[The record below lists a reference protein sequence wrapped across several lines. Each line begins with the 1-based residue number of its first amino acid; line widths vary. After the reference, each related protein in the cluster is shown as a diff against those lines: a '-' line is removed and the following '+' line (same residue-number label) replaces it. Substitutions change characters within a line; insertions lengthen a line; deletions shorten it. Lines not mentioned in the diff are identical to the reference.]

1 MNTQVNRDQ
10 FLAGRKKGIGG
21 SDVAAILGFSPYK
34 SPYQLW
40 LDKTGRSER
49 KESQN
54 ESAHFGNLLEDVVA
68 KEFSRRS
75 GMKVQRITQQLS
87 LADQGEPWAIGNI
100 DRAVINPE
108 IAGNV
113 RYKKNDEGIYRLT
126 TDMILECKTASEYLS
141 KLFGEEGTDQ
151 IPDYYLTQCL
161 WYLKITGT
169 KVCYL
174 AVLIGG
180 NKFRMY
186 RIERDDDLIESI
198 FKQVKAFW
206 FNHVIA
212 DVPPDPTCFDDVLH
226 RWSKHVVG
234 KQVEATFEQI
244 KLNEEL
250 IAVQGRQKADKA
262 REDEIKLTL
271 VSSMQDAEM
280 MISQGMTI
288 CTYKEQSSTRIDS
301 TLLKKE
307 EPDLFAK
314 YSKTSST
321 RVFRISTKFKESV
334 I

>member
-1 MNTQVNRDQ
+1 MNTQVDRDQ

-34 SPYQLW
+34 SPYALW
-40 LDKTGRSER
+40 LDKTGRSEK
-49 KESQN
+49 KESQS

-68 KEFSRRS
+68 KEFSRRT
-75 GMKVQRITQQLS
+75 GMKVQRVTQQLS
-87 LADQGEPWAIGNI
+87 LDEHPWALGNI
-100 DRAVINPE
+100 DRAIINPE

-113 RYKKNDEGIYRLT
+113 RFKNGELT
-126 TDMILECKTASEYLS
+126 TDKLLECKTASEYMS

-151 IPDYYLTQCL
+151 VPDYYLTQCL
-161 WYLKITGT
+161 WYLLITGC
-169 KVCYL
+169 KEIHL
-174 AVLIGG
+174 ATLIGG

-186 RIERDDDLIESI
+186 RIERDEDLIQSI
-198 FKQVKAFW
+198 FSQVKAFW

-226 RWSKHVVG
+226 RWSKHITG
-234 KQVEATFEQI
+234 KQVEADFEHI
-244 KLNEEL
+244 KLGEEFV
-250 IAVQGRQKADKA
+250 AVQSRQKADKA
-262 REDEIKLTL
+262 REDEIKLKI
-271 VSSMQDAEM
+271 VSTMQDAEM
-280 MISQGMTI
+280 MISQGKTLF
-288 CTYKEQSSTRIDS
+288 TYKEQSSTRIDS

-321 RVFRISTKFKESV
+321 RVFRISNKFKET

>member
-1 MNTQVNRDQ
+1 MNTQVNHEK

-49 KESQN
+49 SESQS
-54 ESAHFGNLLEDVVA
+54 ESAHFGHLLEDVVA
-68 KEFSRRS
+68 KEYSRRA
-75 GMKVQRITQQLS
+75 GVKVQRVTQQLS
-87 LADQGEPWAIGNI
+87 LPDHPWAIGNI
-100 DRAVINPE
+100 DRAIINPE
-108 IAGNV
+108 ISGNV
-113 RYKKNDEGIYRLT
+113 RFKDGKLT
-126 TDMILECKTASEYLS
+126 TDQLLECKTASEYLA
-141 KLFGEEGTDQ
+141 KLFGEEGSDQ
-151 IPDYYLTQCL
+151 VPDYYLTQCL
-161 WYLKITGT
+161 WYLLLSGCQFID
-169 KVCYL
+169 L

-186 RIERDDDLIESI
+186 RIERDEDLIDSI
-198 FKQVKAFW
+198 FRQVKAFW
-206 FNHVIA
+206 FNHVVA

-234 KQVEATFEQI
+234 KQVEADLKHI
-244 KLNEEL
+244 KLAEEL
-250 IAVQGRQKADKA
+250 ITVQNRQKADKA
-262 REDEIKLTL
+262 REDEIKLQIVTT
-271 VSSMQDAEM
+271 MQDAEM
-280 MISQGMTI
+280 LISQGMAI

-321 RVFRISTKFKESV
+321 RVFRTSNKFKEA

>member
-68 KEFSRRS
+68 KEFSRRA
-75 GMKVQRITQQLS
+75 GVKVQRVTQQLS
-87 LADQGEPWAIGNI
+87 LPDHPWALGNI

-113 RYKKNDEGIYRLT
+113 RFKEGALT
-126 TDMILECKTASEYLS
+126 TDQLLECKTASEYMS
-141 KLFGEEGTDQ
+141 KLFGEEGSDQ

-161 WYLKITGT
+161 WYLMITGCQ
-169 KVCYL
+169 VIHL

-186 RIERDDDLIESI
+186 RIERDEELIQSI
-198 FKQVKAFW
+198 FNQVKAFW

-226 RWSKHVVG
+226 RWSNHVVG
-234 KQVEATFEQI
+234 KQVEADFEHI
-244 KLNEEL
+244 KLAEEL
-250 IAVQGRQKADKA
+250 ITVQGRQKADKA
-262 REDEIKLTL
+262 REDEIKLKI
-271 VSSMQDAEM
+271 VSTMQDAEM
-280 MISQGMTI
+280 MISQGKSI

-307 EPDLFAK
+307 EPDLFEK

-321 RVFRISTKFKESV
+321 RVFRISTKFKESL

>member
-1 MNTQVNRDQ
+1 MNTQVNHEK

-75 GMKVQRITQQLS
+75 GMKVQRVTQQLF
-87 LADQGEPWAIGNI
+87 LEEHPWALGNI

-108 IAGNV
+108 ISGNV
-113 RYKKNDEGIYRLT
+113 RFKDGALT
-126 TDMILECKTASEYLS
+126 TDQLLECKTASEYMS
-141 KLFGEEGTDQ
+141 KLFGEEGSDQ
-151 IPDYYLTQCL
+151 VPDYYLTQCL
-161 WYLKITGT
+161 WYLMITGCQ
-169 KVCYL
+169 VIHL

-226 RWSKHVVG
+226 RWSNHVVG
-234 KQVEATFEQI
+234 KQVEADFEHI
-244 KLNEEL
+244 KLTEEL
-250 IAVQGRQKADKA
+250 IAVQSRQKADKA
-262 REDEIKLTL
+262 REDEIKLKI
-271 VSSMQDAEM
+271 VSTMQDAEM
-280 MISQGMTI
+280 MISQGKSI

-321 RVFRISTKFKESV
+321 RVFRISNKFKET

>member
-75 GMKVQRITQQLS
+75 GVKVQRVTQQLS
-87 LADQGEPWAIGNI
+87 LENIGEPWAIGNI
-100 DRAVINPE
+100 DRAVVNPE
-108 IAGNV
+108 IAGRV
-113 RYKKNDEGIYRLT
+113 FFKDGKLT
-126 TDMILECKTASEYLS
+126 TDQGLECKTASEYLS

-161 WYLKITGT
+161 WYMKLTGFQ
-169 KVCYL
+169 VWHL

-198 FKQVKAFW
+198 FKHF
-206 FNHVIA
+206 
-212 DVPPDPTCFDDVLH
+212 
-226 RWSKHVVG
+226 
-234 KQVEATFEQI
+234 
-244 KLNEEL
+244 
-250 IAVQGRQKADKA
+250 
-262 REDEIKLTL
+262 
-271 VSSMQDAEM
+271 
-280 MISQGMTI
+280 
-288 CTYKEQSSTRIDS
+288 
-301 TLLKKE
+301 
-307 EPDLFAK
+307 
-314 YSKTSST
+314 
-321 RVFRISTKFKESV
+321 
-334 I
+334 

>member
-1 MNTQVNRDQ
+1 MNTQVNHEK

-49 KESQN
+49 SESQS
-54 ESAHFGNLLEDVVA
+54 ESAHFGHLLEDVVA
-68 KEFSRRS
+68 KEYSRRA
-75 GMKVQRITQQLS
+75 GVKVQRVTQQLS
-87 LADQGEPWAIGNI
+87 LPDHPWAIGNI
-100 DRAVINPE
+100 DRAIINPE
-108 IAGNV
+108 ISGNV
-113 RYKKNDEGIYRLT
+113 RFKDGKLT
-126 TDMILECKTASEYLS
+126 TDQLLECKTASEYLA
-141 KLFGEEGTDQ
+141 KLFGEEGSDQ
-151 IPDYYLTQCL
+151 VPDYYLTQCL
-161 WYLKITGT
+161 WYLLLSGCQFID
-169 KVCYL
+169 L

-186 RIERDDDLIESI
+186 RIERDEDLIDSI
-198 FKQVKAFW
+198 FRQVKAFW
-206 FNHVIA
+206 FNHVVA

-226 RWSKHVVG
+226 RWSNHVVG
-234 KQVEATFEQI
+234 KQVEADFEHI
-244 KLNEEL
+244 KLAEEL
-250 IAVQGRQKADKA
+250 ITVQGRQKADKA
-262 REDEIKLTL
+262 REDEIKLKI
-271 VSSMQDAEM
+271 VSTMQDAEM
-280 MISQGMTI
+280 MISQGKSI

-321 RVFRISTKFKESV
+321 RVFRISSKFKET

>member
-1 MNTQVNRDQ
+1 MNTQANRDQ

-68 KEFSRRS
+68 KEFSRRA
-75 GMKVQRITQQLS
+75 GVKVQRVTQQLF
-87 LADQGEPWAIGNI
+87 LEEHPWALGNI
-100 DRAVINPE
+100 DRAVINPD

-113 RYKKNDEGIYRLT
+113 RFKDGALT
-126 TDMILECKTASEYLS
+126 TDRLLECKTASEYMS
-141 KLFGEEGTDQ
+141 KLFGEDGSDQ
-151 IPDYYLTQCL
+151 VPDYYLTQCL
-161 WYLKITGT
+161 WYLLITGC
-169 KVCYL
+169 KVIDL

-186 RIERDDDLIESI
+186 RIERDEDLIQSI
-198 FKQVKAFW
+198 FNQVKAFW

-226 RWSKHVVG
+226 RWSNHVVG
-234 KQVEATFEQI
+234 KQVEADFEHI
-244 KLNEEL
+244 KLAEEL
-250 IAVQGRQKADKA
+250 ITVQGRLKADKA
-262 REDEIKLTL
+262 REDEIKLKI
-271 VSSMQDAEM
+271 VSTMQDAEM
-280 MISQGMTI
+280 MISQGKSI

-321 RVFRISTKFKESV
+321 RVFRISNKFKET

>member
-75 GMKVQRITQQLS
+75 GMKVQRVTQQLF
-87 LADQGEPWAIGNI
+87 LEEHPWALGNI

-108 IAGNV
+108 ISGNV
-113 RYKKNDEGIYRLT
+113 RFKDGALT
-126 TDMILECKTASEYLS
+126 TDQLLECKTASEYMS
-141 KLFGEEGTDQ
+141 KLFGEEGSDQ
-151 IPDYYLTQCL
+151 VPDYYLTQCL
-161 WYLKITGT
+161 WYLMITGCQ
-169 KVCYL
+169 VIHL

-226 RWSKHVVG
+226 RWSNHVVG
-234 KQVEATFEQI
+234 KQVEADFNHI
-244 KLNEEL
+244 KLAEEL
-250 IAVQGRQKADKA
+250 ITVQGRQKADKA
-262 REDEIKLTL
+262 REDEIKLKI
-271 VSSMQDAEM
+271 VSTMQDAEM
-280 MISQGMTI
+280 MISQGKSI

-321 RVFRISTKFKESV
+321 RVFRISNKFKET

>member
-68 KEFSRRS
+68 KEYSRRA
-75 GMKVQRITQQLS
+75 GVKVQRVTQQLS
-87 LADQGEPWAIGNI
+87 LPDHPWAIGNI
-100 DRAVINPE
+100 DRAIINPK

-113 RYKKNDEGIYRLT
+113 RFKDGKLT
-126 TDMILECKTASEYLS
+126 TDQLLECKTASEYLA
-141 KLFGEEGTDQ
+141 KLFGEEGSDQ
-151 IPDYYLTQCL
+151 VPDYYLTQCL
-161 WYLKITGT
+161 WYLLLSGCQFID
-169 KVCYL
+169 L

-226 RWSKHVVG
+226 RWSNHVVG
-234 KQVEATFEQI
+234 KQVEADFEHI
-244 KLNEEL
+244 KLAEEL
-250 IAVQGRQKADKA
+250 ITVQGRQKADKA
-262 REDEIKLTL
+262 REDEIKLKI
-271 VSSMQDAEM
+271 VSTMQDAEM
-280 MISQGMTI
+280 MISQGKSI

-321 RVFRISTKFKESV
+321 RVFRISNKFKETV
-334 I
+334 

>member
-1 MNTQVNRDQ
+1 MNTQVNHEK

-49 KESQN
+49 SESQS
-54 ESAHFGNLLEDVVA
+54 ESAHFGHLLEDVVA
-68 KEFSRRS
+68 KEYSRRA
-75 GMKVQRITQQLS
+75 GVKVQRVTQQLS
-87 LADQGEPWAIGNI
+87 LPDHPWAIGNI
-100 DRAVINPE
+100 DRAIINPE
-108 IAGNV
+108 ISGNV
-113 RYKKNDEGIYRLT
+113 RFKDGKLT
-126 TDMILECKTASEYLS
+126 TDQLLECKTASEYLA
-141 KLFGEEGTDQ
+141 KLFGEEGSDQ
-151 IPDYYLTQCL
+151 VPDYYLTQCL
-161 WYLKITGT
+161 WYLLLSGCQFID
-169 KVCYL
+169 L

-186 RIERDDDLIESI
+186 RIERDEDLIDSI
-198 FKQVKAFW
+198 FRQVKAFW
-206 FNHVIA
+206 FNHVVA

-234 KQVEATFEQI
+234 KQVEADLKHI
-244 KLNEEL
+244 KLAEEL
-250 IAVQGRQKADKA
+250 ITVQNRQKADKV
-262 REDEIKLTL
+262 REDEIKLQIVTT
-271 VSSMQDAEM
+271 MQDAEM
-280 MISQGMTI
+280 MISQGKSI

-321 RVFRISTKFKESV
+321 RVFRISNKFKET

>member
-1 MNTQVNRDQ
+1 MNTQANRDQ

-68 KEFSRRS
+68 KEFSRRA
-75 GMKVQRITQQLS
+75 GVKVQRVTQQLF
-87 LADQGEPWAIGNI
+87 LEEHPWALGNI
-100 DRAVINPE
+100 DRAVINPD

-113 RYKKNDEGIYRLT
+113 RFKDGALT
-126 TDMILECKTASEYLS
+126 TDRLLECKTASEYMS
-141 KLFGEEGTDQ
+141 KLFGEEGSDQ
-151 IPDYYLTQCL
+151 VPDYYLTQCL
-161 WYLKITGT
+161 WYLLITGC
-169 KVCYL
+169 KVIDL

-186 RIERDDDLIESI
+186 RIERDEDLIQSI
-198 FKQVKAFW
+198 FNQVKAFW

-226 RWSKHVVG
+226 RWSNHVVG
-234 KQVEATFEQI
+234 KQVEADFNHI
-244 KLNEEL
+244 KLVEEL
-250 IAVQGRQKADKA
+250 VTVQGRQKADKV
-262 REDEIKLTL
+262 REDEIKLQIVTT
-271 VSSMQDAEM
+271 MQDAEM
-280 MISQGMTI
+280 MISQGKSI

-307 EPDLFAK
+307 EPDLFVK

-321 RVFRISTKFKESV
+321 RVFRISNKFKET

>member
-1 MNTQVNRDQ
+1 MNTQANRDQ

-68 KEFSRRS
+68 KEFSRRA
-75 GMKVQRITQQLS
+75 GVKVQRVTQQLF
-87 LADQGEPWAIGNI
+87 LEEHPWALGNI
-100 DRAVINPE
+100 DRAVINPD

-113 RYKKNDEGIYRLT
+113 RFKDGALT
-126 TDMILECKTASEYLS
+126 TDRLLECKTASEYMS
-141 KLFGEEGTDQ
+141 KLFGEEGSDQ
-151 IPDYYLTQCL
+151 VPDYYLTQCL
-161 WYLKITGT
+161 WYLLITGC
-169 KVCYL
+169 KVIDL

-186 RIERDDDLIESI
+186 RIERDEDLIQSI
-198 FKQVKAFW
+198 FNQVKAFW

-226 RWSKHVVG
+226 RWSNHVVG
-234 KQVEATFEQI
+234 KQVEADFEHI
-244 KLNEEL
+244 KLAEEL
-250 IAVQGRQKADKA
+250 ITVQGRLKADKA
-262 REDEIKLTL
+262 REDEIKLKI
-271 VSSMQDAEM
+271 VSTMQDAEM
-280 MISQGMTI
+280 MISQGKSI

-307 EPDLFAK
+307 EPDLFVK

-321 RVFRISTKFKESV
+321 RVFRISNKFKET

>member
-1 MNTQVNRDQ
+1 MNTQVNHEK

-49 KESQN
+49 SESQS
-54 ESAHFGNLLEDVVA
+54 ESAHFGHLLEDVVA
-68 KEFSRRS
+68 KEYSRRA
-75 GMKVQRITQQLS
+75 GVKVQRVTQQLS
-87 LADQGEPWAIGNI
+87 LPDHPWAIGNI
-100 DRAVINPE
+100 DRAIINPE
-108 IAGNV
+108 ISGNV
-113 RYKKNDEGIYRLT
+113 RFKDGKLT
-126 TDMILECKTASEYLS
+126 TDQLLECKTASEYLA
-141 KLFGEEGTDQ
+141 KLFGEEGSDQ
-151 IPDYYLTQCL
+151 VPDYYLTQCL
-161 WYLKITGT
+161 WYLLLSGCQFID
-169 KVCYL
+169 L

-186 RIERDDDLIESI
+186 RIERDEDLIDSI
-198 FKQVKAFW
+198 FRQVKAFW
-206 FNHVIA
+206 FNHVVA

-226 RWSKHVVG
+226 RWSKQVVG
-234 KQVEATFEQI
+234 KQVEADLKHI
-244 KLNEEL
+244 KLAEEL
-250 IAVQGRQKADKA
+250 ITVQNRQKADKA
-262 REDEIKLTL
+262 REDEIKLQIVTT
-271 VSSMQDAEM
+271 MQDAEM
-280 MISQGMTI
+280 LISQGMTI

-321 RVFRISTKFKESV
+321 RVFRTSNKFKEA

>member
-68 KEFSRRS
+68 KEFSRRA
-75 GMKVQRITQQLS
+75 GVKVQRVTQQLF
-87 LADQGEPWAIGNI
+87 LEEHPWALGNI
-100 DRAVINPE
+100 DRAVINPD

-113 RYKKNDEGIYRLT
+113 RFKDGALT
-126 TDMILECKTASEYLS
+126 TDRLLECKTASEYMS
-141 KLFGEEGTDQ
+141 KLFGEEGSDQ
-151 IPDYYLTQCL
+151 VPDYYLTQCL
-161 WYLKITGT
+161 WYLLITGC
-169 KVCYL
+169 KVIDL

-226 RWSKHVVG
+226 RWSNHVVG
-234 KQVEATFEQI
+234 KQVEADFEHI
-244 KLNEEL
+244 KLAEEL
-250 IAVQGRQKADKA
+250 ITVQGRQKADKA
-262 REDEIKLTL
+262 REDEIKLKI
-271 VSSMQDAEM
+271 VSTMQDAEM
-280 MISQGMTI
+280 MISQGKSI

-321 RVFRISTKFKESV
+321 RVFRISNKFKETV
-334 I
+334 

>member
-68 KEFSRRS
+68 KEFSRRA
-75 GMKVQRITQQLS
+75 GVKVQRVTQQLF
-87 LADQGEPWAIGNI
+87 LEEHPWALGNI
-100 DRAVINPE
+100 DRAVINPD

-113 RYKKNDEGIYRLT
+113 RFKDGALT
-126 TDMILECKTASEYLS
+126 TDRLLECKTASEYMS
-141 KLFGEEGTDQ
+141 KLFGEEGSDQ
-151 IPDYYLTQCL
+151 VPDYYLTQCL
-161 WYLKITGT
+161 WYLLITGC
-169 KVCYL
+169 KVIDL

-186 RIERDDDLIESI
+186 RIERDEDLIQSI
-198 FKQVKAFW
+198 FNQVKAFW

-226 RWSKHVVG
+226 RWSNHVVG
-234 KQVEATFEQI
+234 KQVEADFEHI
-244 KLNEEL
+244 KLAEEL
-250 IAVQGRQKADKA
+250 ITVQGRLKADKA
-262 REDEIKLTL
+262 REDEIKLKI
-271 VSSMQDAEM
+271 VSTMQDAEM
-280 MISQGMTI
+280 MISQGKSI

-321 RVFRISTKFKESV
+321 RVFRISNKFKET

>member
-1 MNTQVNRDQ
+1 
-10 FLAGRKKGIGG
+10 
-21 SDVAAILGFSPYK
+21 
-34 SPYQLW
+34 LW

-75 GMKVQRITQQLS
+75 GMKVQRVTQQLS
-87 LADQGEPWAIGNI
+87 LENVGEPWAIGNI
-100 DRAVINPE
+100 DRAVVNPE
-108 IAGNV
+108 IAGRV
-113 RYKKNDEGIYRLT
+113 FFKDGKLT
-126 TDMILECKTASEYLS
+126 TDQGLNVKQLLNICPSYLV
-141 KLFGEEGTDQ
+141 KKVQ
-151 IPDYYLTQCL
+151 INSRLLPYQCL
-161 WYLKITGT
+161 WYMKLTGFQ
-169 KVCYL
+169 VWHL

-226 RWSKHVVG
+226 RWSNHVVG
-234 KQVEATFEQI
+234 KQVEADFEHI
-244 KLNEEL
+244 KLAEEL
-250 IAVQGRQKADKA
+250 ITVQGRLKADKA
-262 REDEIKLTL
+262 REDEIKLKI
-271 VSSMQDAEM
+271 VSTMQDAEM
-280 MISQGMTI
+280 MISQGKSI

-321 RVFRISTKFKESV
+321 RVFRISNKFKETV
-334 I
+334 

>member
-10 FLAGRKKGIGG
+10 FLANRKKGIGG

-40 LDKTGRSER
+40 LDKTGRSE
-49 KESQN
+49 KSAQN

-75 GMKVQRITQQLS
+75 GMKVQRVTQQLF
-87 LADQGEPWAIGNI
+87 LEEHPWALGNI

-108 IAGNV
+108 ISGNV
-113 RYKKNDEGIYRLT
+113 RFKDGALT
-126 TDMILECKTASEYLS
+126 TDQLLECKTASEYMS
-141 KLFGEEGTDQ
+141 KLFGEEGSDQ
-151 IPDYYLTQCL
+151 VPDYYLTQCL
-161 WYLKITGT
+161 WYLMITGCQ
-169 KVCYL
+169 VIHL

-186 RIERDDDLIESI
+186 RIERDEELIQSI
-198 FKQVKAFW
+198 FNQVKAFW

-244 KLNEEL
+244 KLGEEL
-250 IAVQGRQKADKA
+250 VSVQNRQKADKA
-262 REDEIKLTL
+262 REDEIKLSL
-271 VSSMQDAEM
+271 ASSMQDAEM
-280 MISQGMTI
+280 MVNQGKTLF
-288 CTYKEQSSTRIDS
+288 TYKEQSSTRIDS

-307 EPDLFAK
+307 EPDLFEK

-321 RVFRISTKFKESV
+321 RVFRISTKFKET

>member
-1 MNTQVNRDQ
+1 MNTQVDRDK

-68 KEFSRRS
+68 KEFSRRA
-75 GMKVQRITQQLS
+75 GVKVQRVTQQLF
-87 LADQGEPWAIGNI
+87 LEEHPWALGNI
-100 DRAVINPE
+100 DRAVINPD

-113 RYKKNDEGIYRLT
+113 RFKDGALT
-126 TDMILECKTASEYLS
+126 TDRLLECKTASEYMS
-141 KLFGEEGTDQ
+141 KLFGEEGSDQ
-151 IPDYYLTQCL
+151 VPDYYLTQCL
-161 WYLKITGT
+161 WYLLITGC
-169 KVCYL
+169 KVIDL

-186 RIERDDDLIESI
+186 RIERDEDLIQSI
-198 FKQVKAFW
+198 FNQVKAFW

-226 RWSKHVVG
+226 RWSNHVVG
-234 KQVEATFEQI
+234 KQVEADFEHI
-244 KLNEEL
+244 KLAEEL
-250 IAVQGRQKADKA
+250 ITVQGRLKADKA
-262 REDEIKLTL
+262 REDEIKLKI
-271 VSSMQDAEM
+271 VSTMQDAEM
-280 MISQGMTI
+280 MISQGKSI

-307 EPDLFAK
+307 EPDLFVK

-321 RVFRISTKFKESV
+321 RVFRISNKFKET

>member
-1 MNTQVNRDQ
+1 MNTQANRDQ

-68 KEFSRRS
+68 KEFSRRA
-75 GMKVQRITQQLS
+75 GVKVQRVTQQLF
-87 LADQGEPWAIGNI
+87 LEEHPWALGNI
-100 DRAVINPE
+100 DRAVINPD

-113 RYKKNDEGIYRLT
+113 RFKDGALT
-126 TDMILECKTASEYLS
+126 TDRLLECKTASEYMS
-141 KLFGEEGTDQ
+141 KLFGEEGSDQ
-151 IPDYYLTQCL
+151 VPDYYLTQCL
-161 WYLKITGT
+161 WYLLITGC
-169 KVCYL
+169 KVIDL

-186 RIERDDDLIESI
+186 RIERDEDLIQSI
-198 FKQVKAFW
+198 FNQVKAFW

-226 RWSKHVVG
+226 RWSNHVVG
-234 KQVEATFEQI
+234 KQVEADFEHI
-244 KLNEEL
+244 KLVEEL
-250 IAVQGRQKADKA
+250 ITVQGRQKADKA
-262 REDEIKLTL
+262 REDEIKLKI
-271 VSSMQDAEM
+271 VSTMQDAEM
-280 MISQGMTI
+280 MISQGKSI

-307 EPDLFAK
+307 EPDLFTK

-321 RVFRISTKFKESV
+321 RVFRISNKFKET

>member
-49 KESQN
+49 SESQS
-54 ESAHFGNLLEDVVA
+54 ESAHFGHLLEDVVA
-68 KEFSRRS
+68 KEYSRRA
-75 GMKVQRITQQLS
+75 GVKVQRVTQQLS
-87 LADQGEPWAIGNI
+87 LPDHPWAIGNI
-100 DRAVINPE
+100 DRAIINPE
-108 IAGNV
+108 ISGNV
-113 RYKKNDEGIYRLT
+113 RFKDGKLT
-126 TDMILECKTASEYLS
+126 TDQLLECKTASEYLA
-141 KLFGEEGTDQ
+141 KLFGEEGSDQ
-151 IPDYYLTQCL
+151 VPDYYLTQCL
-161 WYLKITGT
+161 WYLLLSGCQFID
-169 KVCYL
+169 L

-186 RIERDDDLIESI
+186 RIERDEDLIDSI
-198 FKQVKAFW
+198 FRQVKAFW
-206 FNHVIA
+206 FNHVVA

-321 RVFRISTKFKESV
+321 RVFRISNKFKET

>member
-68 KEFSRRS
+68 KEFSRRA
-75 GMKVQRITQQLS
+75 GVKVQRVTQQLF
-87 LADQGEPWAIGNI
+87 LEEHPWALGNI
-100 DRAVINPE
+100 DRAVINPD

-113 RYKKNDEGIYRLT
+113 RFKDGALT
-126 TDMILECKTASEYLS
+126 TDRLLECKTASEYMS
-141 KLFGEEGTDQ
+141 KLFGEEGSDQ
-151 IPDYYLTQCL
+151 VPDYYLTQCL
-161 WYLKITGT
+161 WYLLITGC
-169 KVCYL
+169 KVIDL

-186 RIERDDDLIESI
+186 RIERDEDLIQSI
-198 FKQVKAFW
+198 FNQVKAFW

-226 RWSKHVVG
+226 RWSNHVVG
-234 KQVEATFEQI
+234 KQVEADFEHI
-244 KLNEEL
+244 KLAEEL
-250 IAVQGRQKADKA
+250 ITVQGRQKADKA
-262 REDEIKLTL
+262 REDEIKLKI
-271 VSSMQDAEM
+271 VSTMQDAEM
-280 MISQGMTI
+280 MISQGKSI

-307 EPDLFAK
+307 EPDLFTK

-321 RVFRISTKFKESV
+321 RVFRISNKFKETV
-334 I
+334 

>member
-68 KEFSRRS
+68 KEFSRRT
-75 GMKVQRITQQLS
+75 GMKVQRVTQQLS
-87 LADQGEPWAIGNI
+87 LENIGEPWAIGNI
-100 DRAVINPE
+100 DRAVVNPE
-108 IAGNV
+108 IAGRV
-113 RYKKNDEGIYRLT
+113 FFKDGKLT
-126 TDMILECKTASEYLS
+126 TDMILECKTASEYMS
-141 KLFGEEGTDQ
+141 KLFGEEGSDH

-161 WYLKITGT
+161 WYLKLTGA

-186 RIERDDDLIESI
+186 RIERDEDLIESI

-206 FNHVIA
+206 FNHVVA

-321 RVFRISTKFKESV
+321 RVFRISNKFKET